1 MPVLF
6 RKTREMESRI
16 DDYLDLVIR
25 GGLLFKE
32 GLKYYLSG
40 EMEAFEER
48 LSSIDSLESE
58 ADELR
63 REIENRLYTQT
74 LIPESRGDVLGII
87 ENTDAVLNVAAE
99 TLMMFSV
106 ESPQFPRELHQMI
119 QDLGEVSVTCIE
131 ELIATIRSYF
141 RDVERVRDGT
151 NRVLFFEKEV
161 DTIADRI
168 KRKIFHDD
176 TIGDLSL
183 KMHLRDCV
191 EDIENISD
199 TAEEVSDR
207 LSIAAI
213 KRSV

>member
-6 RKTREMESRI
+6 RKTKEMESKI

-32 GLKYYLSG
+32 GLKYYLTG
-40 EMEAFEER
+40 EMDTFDER
-48 LSSIDSLESE
+48 LASIDSLESE

-106 ESPQFPRELHQMI
+106 ERPQFPTDLHQMI
-119 QDLGEVSVTCIE
+119 RDLGDASVTCIE

-176 TIGDLSL
+176 AIGHLSL
-183 KMHLRDCV
+183 KMHLRDCI

>member
-6 RKTREMESRI
+6 RKTKEMESKI
-16 DDYLDLVIR
+16 DDYLDLVVR
-25 GGLLFKE
+25 GGLFFKE
-32 GLKYYLSG
+32 GVRYYLSSDL
-40 EMEAFEER
+40 EAFEDR
-48 LSSIDSLESE
+48 LKSIDAVESE

-63 REIENRLYTQT
+63 REIKNDLYAQT

-87 ENTDAVLNVAAE
+87 ENTDAVLNVAKK
-99 TLMMFSV
+99 TLMMLSV
-106 ESPQFPRELHQMI
+106 ETPKFPGRYHQMI
-119 QDLGEVSVTCIE
+119 RNLAEVSGTCID

-141 RDVERVRDGT
+141 RNVEQVRDGT

-161 DTIADRI
+161 DDIANRI
-168 KRKIFHDD
+168 KRQIFQDEA
-176 TIGDLSL
+176 IADLSL

-191 EDIENISD
+191 EDIEHISD
-199 TAEEVSDR
+199 TAEEVGDR

>member
-6 RKTREMESRI
+6 RKTKEMESKI

-32 GLKYYLSG
+32 GLKYYLSD
-40 EMEAFEER
+40 EMDAFDER
-48 LSSIDSLESE
+48 LASIDSLESE

-106 ESPQFPRELHQMI
+106 ECPQFPTDLHQVI
-119 QDLGEVSVTCIE
+119 RDLGDASVSCIE
-131 ELIATIRSYF
+131 ELITTIRSYF

-168 KRKIFHDD
+168 KRKIFHEDAID
-176 TIGDLSL
+176 HLSL
-183 KMHLRDCV
+183 KMHLRDCI